1 MANSRLNK
9 PLMLAAL
16 LVCCGAGM
24 AVASL
29 VAAAQATARDT
40 RTTALA
46 PELDFET
53 LEYQRNKVVL
63 RQVSIKQGAMR
74 VQAEL
79 AEAAGLDFDNN
90 TWVFSG
96 DVVVQLP
103 EGALQAAHA
112 TVQFRAGRIATAVVT
127 GAPAT
132 FAQHADGTEGGARGH
147 AAQIDYDADSGD
159 VRLHG
164 DAFLS
169 DERSEISSHTIVYSI
184 PRRAFRAEGNDDN
197 GERVRGTIRPTAN
210 RPPQEPPTAA
220 GPAP

>member
-1 MANSRLNK
+1 MANSRPHR
-9 PLMLAAL
+9 PLMLTAAL
-16 LVCCGAGM
+16 LACCGAGL
-24 AVASL
+24 AIASQD
-29 VAAAQATARDT
+29 AAAQPTARGA
-40 RTTALA
+40 RTTVLA

-53 LEYQRNKVVL
+53 LEYQRSKVVL

-96 DVVVQLP
+96 NVVVQLP
-103 EGALQAAHA
+103 EGTLQATRA
-112 TVQFRAGRIATAVVT
+112 TVQFRAGRIATATVT

-132 FAQHADGTEGGARGH
+132 FAQHADGVDGGARGH
-147 AAQIDYDADSGD
+147 AAQIDYDADPGE
-159 VRLHG
+159 VRLSG

-184 PRRAFRAEGNDDN
+184 PQRTFRAAGNNDG
-197 GERVRGTIRPTAN
+197 GERVRGTIRPTQK
-210 RPPQEPPTAA
+210 PPAA
-220 GPAP
+220 ADPAP